1 LAQTLP
7 TQPTGKSTLLVL
19 DPGHFHAAL
28 TLRRAHARLNDEVYV
43 YANAGPDVDAFIEL
57 VESFNARVQD
67 PTRWKLNV
75 YRGSDPLER
84 LLRERRGEVVIVAG
98 KNDTKLDNIARL
110 HAAGLC
116 VLGDKPWL
124 IRPTQLDLVHAVSAS
139 PPLAMDIMTERYEIA
154 NRVQRA
160 LIGRAEV
167 FGALRDDGVQPAIS
181 MKSTHHLYKM
191 VNGRPLV
198 RPDWYFDVAV
208 QGEGISDVTTHL
220 VDLTQ
225 WMMSGEPFE
234 FARDVELVSARQW
247 PTRVPLQTYS
257 QITGLQQFSEAVR
270 DHVDGG
276 ALAYL
281 CNAAISYRLRG
292 MPVQIES
299 VWALESPKGGG
310 DLHWCIARGEK
321 ADLTIDQSAATQF
334 VPELFVH
341 PRAGDA
347 RYAIALGQ
355 AVASLQPAFPGI
367 AVDAAD
373 AGAFHVRIPPTL
385 RTTHEQHFAAVLDQ
399 FLSLVAGHEVPRN
412 LVPDLLC
419 KYTLLAAAVE
429 LAHRSAG

>member
-1 LAQTLP
+1 MAQTHS
-7 TQPTGKSTLLVL
+7 TYSTGKTTLLVL

-28 TLRRAHARLNDEVYV
+28 TLRRAHARLDDEVYV
-43 YANAGPDVDAFIEL
+43 YANAGAEVDAFIEL

-67 PTRWKLNV
+67 PTHWKLNV
-75 YRGSDPLER
+75 YRGPDHLKR
-84 LLRERRGEVVIVAG
+84 LLSERRGDVVIVAG
-98 KNDTKLDNIARL
+98 KNDTKLGNIARL
-110 HAAGLC
+110 HAAGLF

-124 IRPTQLDLVHAVSAS
+124 IQPEQLALVHSVSAL
-139 PPLAMDIMTERYEIA
+139 PPLAMDIMTERYEIT

-167 FGALRDDGVQPAIS
+167 FGAFRDDGAQPAIS

-198 RPDWYFDVAV
+198 RPEWYFDVAV
-208 QGEGISDVTTHL
+208 QGEGITDVTTHL
-220 VDLTQ
+220 VDLAQ
-225 WMMSGEPFE
+225 WMMSSEPFE

-257 QITGLQQFSEAVR
+257 QITGLQQFNEAVR
-270 DHVDGG
+270 DHVEGG

-310 DLHWCIARGEK
+310 DLHCCIARGEK
-321 ADLTIDQSAATQF
+321 ADLIIDQSAATQF

-341 PRAGDA
+341 PTVADE
-347 RYAIALGQ
+347 RYGIALGQ
-355 AVASLQPAFPGI
+355 AVASLQPTFPGI
-367 AVDAAD
+367 AVDLAD
-373 AGAFHVRIPPTL
+373 AGAFHVRIPRTL

-399 FLSLVAGHEVPRN
+399 FLSLVAGGEVPRN

-419 KYTLLAAAVE
+419 KYTLLAGAVE
-429 LAHRSAG
+429 LARRSVG